1 VLGHLGT
8 GGMGE
13 VFRARDSKLGREVAI
28 KVLRADV
35 ASDPEHIARFEQEAR
50 LLASLNHPG
59 IAAIHGLEER
69 AGTRFLVLEYVPGP
83 TLAQRID
90 EGPIP
95 VAEVLTVGRR
105 IATAL
110 AAAHERGIVHRDL
123 KPLNIK
129 LAPGGVVKLL
139 DFGLAKAL
147 ETSSERGAGATA
159 STMAVPTT
167 RAGMLLGTP
176 ATMSPEQA
184 RGLPVDARAD
194 MWAFGCVLY
203 EMLTSRSPFAAAT
216 VPDTLAAIV
225 TGQPDWKA
233 LPPDTP
239 GELRDL
245 IRQCLEKDRANRPAD
260 AAQVAKLL
268 RQISEHVADSAGVAS
283 RTPPATRAPGWL
295 ALAAR
300 RLIPGRPKSKPSA
313 PTRARLQPTLTQAT
327 SGEGIE
333 EFPAFSPDGR
343 ELVYASEQGGVRWLM
358 RVSLSGGDP
367 TPLTT
372 GRFDSIQP
380 SWSPDGRTV
389 AFVHAREEGR
399 KLEPRD
405 VFGQLDDGD
414 LWSLELASGRETRL
428 AEHAFNPAFSPD
440 GKRIAVDASWAGPR
454 RIWLLDANGRNPQ
467 QAGTDT
473 SEEVAHLRPRWS
485 PDRRRIVF
493 QNAERTRLDARVLDV
508 TSGQLHWL
516 TNDLFQD
523 LNPVW
528 SASGRFVY
536 FSSNRGGGFN
546 VWRLPVGGDG
556 RPRGA
561 PEQVTTGAGQDVE
574 LAASPAGDRLAVAI
588 LRQNADLW
596 RLPVAPDS
604 GRVAGEPEKVVATT
618 REESRGAWSPDGNW
632 IAFNSDRGGDMN
644 VWLYSLADGSTRQ
657 LTRGRGGDYQ
667 PNWSPDGRRLA
678 FFSSRAGTPGIWTVE
693 VASGRI
699 ERLSPEGCIEVN
711 PFHSPDGRLI
721 AFQSDRDGRL
731 EVWVMRPDGSEA
743 RELTHVGVMGHF
755 LRWTADGRRILF
767 RCPGGGTARTMRVA
781 LDGGEPELTAEVAGG
796 AHMSLSPDG
805 SRVMDVV
812 GHKVLW
818 VSPLTAGAPERVF
831 EFSDPDVRID
841 YPVWS
846 PDGHWV
852 LFDRFRPQGGD
863 VWVVDGL
870 E

>member
-1 VLGHLGT
+1 
-8 GGMGE
+8 
-13 VFRARDSKLGREVAI
+13 
-28 KVLRADV
+28 
-35 ASDPEHIARFEQEAR
+35 
-50 LLASLNHPG
+50 
-59 IAAIHGLEER
+59 
-69 AGTRFLVLEYVPGP
+69 
-83 TLAQRID
+83 
-90 EGPIP
+90 
-95 VAEVLTVGRR
+95 
-105 IATAL
+105 
-110 AAAHERGIVHRDL
+110 
-123 KPLNIK
+123 
-129 LAPGGVVKLL
+129 
-139 DFGLAKAL
+139 
-147 ETSSERGAGATA
+147 
-159 STMAVPTT
+159 
-167 RAGMLLGTP
+167 
-176 ATMSPEQA
+176 
-184 RGLPVDARAD
+184 
-194 MWAFGCVLY
+194 
-203 EMLTSRSPFAAAT
+203 
-216 VPDTLAAIV
+216 
-225 TGQPDWKA
+225 
-233 LPPDTP
+233 
-239 GELRDL
+239 
-245 IRQCLEKDRANRPAD
+245 
-260 AAQVAKLL
+260 
-268 RQISEHVADSAGVAS
+268 
-283 RTPPATRAPGWL
+283 
-295 ALAAR
+295 
-300 RLIPGRPKSKPSA
+300 
-313 PTRARLQPTLTQAT
+313 
-327 SGEGIE
+327 
-333 EFPAFSPDGR
+333 
-343 ELVYASEQGGVRWLM
+343 
-358 RVSLSGGDP
+358 
-367 TPLTT
+367 
-372 GRFDSIQP
+372 
-380 SWSPDGRTV
+380 
-389 AFVHAREEGR
+389 
-399 KLEPRD
+399 
-405 VFGQLDDGD
+405 
-414 LWSLELASGRETRL
+414 
-428 AEHAFNPAFSPD
+428 
-440 GKRIAVDASWAGPR
+440 
-454 RIWLLDANGRNPQ
+454 WLLDANGRNPQ

-556 RPRGA
+556 RPDGA

-574 LAASPAGDRLAVAI
+574 LAASPAGGRLAVAI

-667 PNWSPDGRRLA
+667 PNWSPDGQRLA

-693 VASGRI
+693 IASGRI
-699 ERLSPEGCIEVN
+699 GRLSPEGCIEVN

-731 EVWVMRPDGSEA
+731 EVWVMRPDGSQA